1 MSGVDLKVL
10 EDGEAVAQAAAEEL
24 VRAVE
29 DGGEVALSGGG
40 TPQRT
45 YELAAALLA
54 DWSGAGV
61 WFGDDRCVPP
71 DHEHSNYR
79 MVREALLA
87 RLSSP
92 PRVHR
97 VRCELDAA
105 EAARLYDE
113 ELAGVTLDLALMGVG
128 PDGHTA
134 SLFPNAPELD
144 ERERRAVRAEAGME
158 PFVERV
164 TMTVP
169 VFEEARAVL
178 FLVVGEEKAE
188 AAASA
193 FAADSSPSTP
203 ASLTRSRTGR
213 TVALLDPAAAAL
225 LR

>member
-1 MSGVDLKVL
+1 MSGVDVRVL
-10 EDGEAVAQAAAEEL
+10 EDGEAVAQAAADEL

-29 DGGEVALSGGG
+29 DGGEIALSGGG
-40 TPQRT
+40 TPQRA
-45 YELAAALLA
+45 YELAAALRA
-54 DWSGAGV
+54 DWSSAGL

-79 MVREALLA
+79 MVREALVD
-87 RLSSP
+87 RVSSP

-97 VRCELDAA
+97 IRCELEAA

-113 ELAGVTLDLALMGVG
+113 ELAGVTLDLALMGLG

-134 SLFPNAPELD
+134 SLFPNAPELG
-144 ERERRAVRAEAGME
+144 ERERRAIPAEAGME

-169 VFEEARAVL
+169 LFEEAQSVL

-188 AAASA
+188 AAARA
-193 FAADSSPSTP
+193 FAAEPSPSTP

-213 TVALLDPAAAAL
+213 TLALLDPAAAAL